1 MRDFHHPGRSTV
13 HGQKGAAAT
22 SHPLATLTAIE
33 ILRIGGNAMD
43 AALAA
48 NAVLCVVE
56 PMMTGL
62 GGDCFALV
70 CDAGSLPVHGLNGSG
85 CAPAAL
91 SAQMLREQGLTEV
104 PPHSPHSVTVPGA
117 VAAWDALNQKFG
129 TIPLGDLLQPA
140 IRSAREGYV
149 VSPRI
154 GMDWLFL
161 APLLEKN
168 NEAAARHFTRNGAA
182 PKVGSLFTTPALVN
196 TLATIAKQGA
206 RSFYEGALAEEMVAT
221 LRDLGGVHT
230 LDDFAACQP
239 EWVTPIKS
247 AYRGHDLYEI
257 PPNGQGITAQI
268 ILNILEGFDYSG
280 IGAQSAERYHR
291 AIEAQRLAMDV
302 RDSFVADPHKAAIPV
317 DTLLSKEFAARLRS
331 HIDPARRAQELEPA
345 WLDLSD
351 TVYLTVVDHNRM
363 AVSLI
368 NSVYMGF
375 GSTLCTPDSAIMFQ
389 NRGAGFSLEEGHPN
403 ELEGGKRPKHTII
416 PAMLVRDGKPVLSF
430 GVMGGEY
437 QAMGHAQMVQNL
449 VDFGM
454 DLQEAIDAPRLL
466 DQMGQVQ
473 VENHLPQET
482 RAGLE
487 AMGHTLTP
495 ALIPHGGAQAIMI
508 DHDEGVLCAASD
520 PRKDGCAL
528 AY

>member
-13 HGQKGAAAT
+13 HGTKGAGAT

-33 ILRIGGNAMD
+33 MLRIGGNAMD

-56 PMMTGL
+56 PMMTGI

-70 CDAGSLPVHGLNGSG
+70 SQAGDLPVHGLNGSG
-85 CAPAAL
+85 RAPQAL
-91 SAQMLREQGLTEV
+91 SAAQLREQGLSEV
-104 PPHSPHSVTVPGA
+104 PPHSVHAVTVPGA
-117 VAAWDALNQKFG
+117 VAAWEALNTRFG

-140 IRSAREGYV
+140 IRTAREGFV
-149 VSPRI
+149 VSPRV

-161 APLLEKN
+161 APLLKG
-168 NEAAARHFTRNGAA
+168 AAAEHFTVGGEA
-182 PKVGSLFTTPALVN
+182 PKVGSLFKTQALGD
-196 TLATIAKQGA
+196 TLSHIAKHGV
-206 RSFYEGALAEEMVAT
+206 RSFYDGPIADEMVET
-221 LRDLGGVHT
+221 LQGLGGVHT
-230 LDDFAACQP
+230 REDFAACAP
-239 EWVTPIKS
+239 EWVTPLVS

-257 PPNGQGITAQI
+257 PPNGQGVTAQI
-268 ILNILEGFDYSG
+268 LLNILEGFEYAG
-280 IGAQSAERYHR
+280 IGADSAERYHR

-302 RDSFVADPHKAAIPV
+302 RDSFVADPAHTPV
-317 DTLLSKEFAARLRS
+317 PSKKLLSKDFAARLR
-331 HIDPARRAQELEPA
+331 HRIDPAKRTDELGAA

-368 NSVYMGF
+368 NSVYQGF
-375 GSTLCTPDSAIMFQ
+375 GSTLCTPNSAIMFQ

-416 PAMLVRDGKPVLSF
+416 PAMLAKDGKPVLSF

-437 QAMGHAQMVQNL
+437 QAMGHAHVVQNL

-454 DLQEAIDAPRLL
+454 DLQEALDSPRVL

-473 VENHLPQET
+473 VENHLPAQT

-495 ALIPHGGAQAIMI
+495 ALIPHGGAQAIAI
-508 DHDEGVLCAASD
+508 DHDQGILTAASD